1 MFFVAGD
8 WPNPGCCMNSTAVV
22 FALLLGFAIT
32 MAIQSARI
40 ARERDKAVGA
50 ERVAAEQRN
59 MAEQARNAERK
70 QRDAAVQARNAEQNQ
85 RLLAEANLKYANK
98 GVSE

>member
-1 MFFVAGD
+1 
-8 WPNPGCCMNSTAVV
+8 MNSTAVV

-40 ARERDKAVGA
+40 ARERDKAVGT
-50 ERVAAEQRN
+50 ERVAAEQRNAAERARVAEREQRN
-59 MAEQARNAERK
+59 MAEQARNDERK